1 MTRSPVRRT
10 FAFLAF
16 MTFVPVVVMGCP
28 KKEPAVIE
36 EAAAPPPP
44 SSAPTVT
51 ELMPLTDDAGPDA
64 SDAAPEA
71 GKKVSAGPVYNANQL
86 KIKQCCNAMRAEA
99 AAMGTASPEAFQIKA
114 LAAQCDVF
122 VTQVGPQGNAPE
134 LGQLRQ
140 ILQSVK
146 LPTACQM

>member
-1 MTRSPVRRT
+1 MTRLLVRRT
-10 FAFLAF
+10 FVFLAF
-16 MTFVPVVVMGCP
+16 TAFAPVLLMGCP
-28 KKEPAVIE
+28 KKEPAVVVE
-36 EAAAPPPP
+36 EAAAPPP

-51 ELMPLTDDAGPDA
+51 ELVPLTDDAGPDA

-71 GKKVSAGPVYNANQL
+71 GKKYSSGPTFNANQL
-86 KIKQCCNAMRAEA
+86 KIKECCNAMRAEA
-99 AAMGTASPEAFQIKA
+99 KAMAGSPEGFQINA

-134 LGQLRQ
+134 LNQLRQ
-140 ILQSVK
+140 ILKSVK

>member
-1 MTRSPVRRT
+1 MTRSPVRRS
-10 FAFLAF
+10 FLFLAF
-16 MTFVPVVVMGCP
+16 TTFVPVLVMGCP
-28 KKEPAVIE
+28 KKEPAVVE

-44 SSAPTVT
+44 ASAPTVT

-71 GKKVSAGPVYNANQL
+71 GKKVSVGPVYNPNQL
-86 KIKQCCNAMRAEA
+86 KIKQCCNAMRAQA
-99 AAMGTASPEAFQIKA
+99 TAMGTSPEAFQIKA

-134 LGQLRQ
+134 LSQLRQ